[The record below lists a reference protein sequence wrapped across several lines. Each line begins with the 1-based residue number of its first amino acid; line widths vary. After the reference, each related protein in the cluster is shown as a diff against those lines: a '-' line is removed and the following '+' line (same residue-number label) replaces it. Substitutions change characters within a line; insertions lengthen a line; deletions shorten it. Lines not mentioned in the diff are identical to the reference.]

1 MGFFNVIKN
10 EVKAAVGYQ
19 QNFTALLEAK
29 DISRALNY
37 MQDRSGFAEKALLE
51 YKVENHEVMKRQD
64 KAVYDKKGNFL
75 RWQKRWKIPIPYQSF
90 INEIALVFL
99 YGRPVK
105 WTQRSKGTDYA
116 FEQYIKLLEHLRFNA
131 NVREAKR
138 VAPSFPQWP
147 WYRRS
152 DPEYGCR
159 CPWNR

>member
-105 WTQRSKGTDYA
+105 WTQSVRNMVQDGAKVFKEVGPGTVLQGLVKKIEPSAEA
-116 FEQYIKLLEHLRFNA
+116 FSAII
-131 NVREAKR
+131 
-138 VAPSFPQWP
+138 S
-147 WYRRS
+147 
-152 DPEYGCR
+152 
-159 CPWNR
+159 

>member
-116 FEQYIKLLEHLRFNA
+116 FEQYIIMKCNTSLVYENELIVLFFLLFFN
-131 NVREAKR
+131 
-138 VAPSFPQWP
+138 
-147 WYRRS
+147 
-152 DPEYGCR
+152 
-159 CPWNR
+159 CPNIILSLFQLLINE